1 VSGTGHNARSS
12 AGAHAFPLDLA
23 AISFLVVDDQPFTR
37 RIVRSILH
45 GFGSREVQESANGA
59 EALELTRTMMPNI
72 VVTDLIMP
80 DFDGMKFI
88 KVVKAPT
95 ASTRTTSIIV
105 LSGYLTKSTAIELK
119 RAGAEELLAKPV
131 SPKSL
136 YEHIS
141 RVVLR
146 SDQAT
151 APMAF
156 VQNQRRHAELQRRRA
171 GEADGVVA
179 VV

>member
-1 VSGTGHNARSS
+1 MTAGTQ
-12 AGAHAFPLDLA
+12 AFPLDLA

-45 GFGSREVQESANGA
+45 GFGSRDVHEAGNGA

-80 DFDGMKFI
+80 DCGGLKFI
-88 KVVKAPT
+88 KTIKAPG
-95 ASTRTTSIIV
+95 APTRAIPVIV
-105 LSGYLTKSTAIELK
+105 LSGYLTKSAAIELN
-119 RAGAEELLAKPV
+119 RCGAQELLAKPV
-131 SPKSL
+131 SPKAL

-141 RVVLR
+141 RIVLR
-146 SDQAT
+146 SDVAS

-156 VQNQRRHAELQRRRA
+156 VQNQRRHADMQHRRKPGELM
-171 GEADGVVA
+171 A
-179 VV
+179 V